1 MNECPVI
8 SVVVPI
14 YKVEKY
20 LPRCLDSIMKQT
32 FTDFEA
38 LMIDDGSP
46 DRCAAISSEYEKK
59 DKRFKL
65 FQKPNGG
72 LSDARNYGIKYAK
85 GEYIVFIDSDD
96 CIHKDYLKV
105 MYESCVN
112 NNAEISYC
120 RFKSSYFMGNI
131 CIPMFSAPK
140 KSVLD
145 SEKALDLLIRDSS
158 LHSYAWNK
166 MYKKSLFTDNDIS
179 YPKMYFED
187 VATSPRLFFH
197 ASKIA
202 VSDRYLYYYEKR
214 VGSIMATMDIQK
226 VNDLMLSIL
235 IIKNYIKYNNVYQ
248 KYRPALKYLSRKMY
262 LVNIYSILKQNIK
275 CLNFSNMGFNL
286 KINRKLYKYL
296 ISDEYNAISGIPELP
311 FKMQQPENKKIK
323 SS

>member
-1 MNECPVI
+1 
-8 SVVVPI
+8 
-14 YKVEKY
+14 
-20 LPRCLDSIMKQT
+20 
-32 FTDFEA
+32 
-38 LMIDDGSP
+38 
-46 DRCAAISSEYEKK
+46 
-59 DKRFKL
+59 
-65 FQKPNGG
+65 
-72 LSDARNYGIKYAK
+72 
-85 GEYIVFIDSDD
+85 
-96 CIHKDYLKV
+96 
-105 MYESCVN
+105 
-112 NNAEISYC
+112 
-120 RFKSSYFMGNI
+120 
-131 CIPMFSAPK
+131 
-140 KSVLD
+140 
-145 SEKALDLLIRDSS
+145 
-158 LHSYAWNK
+158 

-202 VSDRYLYYYEKR
+202 ISDRYLYYYEKR

-235 IIKNYIKYNNVYQ
+235 VIKNYVKYNNVYE
-248 KYRPALKYLSRKMY
+248 KYRPALKYLSTKMY
-262 LVNIYSILKQNIK
+262 LVNIYSILNQNIK